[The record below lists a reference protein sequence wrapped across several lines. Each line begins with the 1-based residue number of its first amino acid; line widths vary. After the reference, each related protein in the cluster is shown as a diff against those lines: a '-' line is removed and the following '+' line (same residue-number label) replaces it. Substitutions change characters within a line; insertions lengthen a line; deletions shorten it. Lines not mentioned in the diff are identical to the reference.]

1 MRLKMM
7 ASNIV
12 VLLAALLILFP
23 SAALAHSKLDSAV
36 PADGETVKV
45 SPNEITMTFNTKIE
59 KLSKFKLLNEA
70 AEEVKT
76 GKSVVD
82 GNTMSGDLPEKL
94 VNGSYTV
101 KWTIMGADGHTISG
115 DYSFTVD
122 TPAEEAPATATP
134 EATPVPTT
142 DPAEAPAVTPTEAP
156 AVPDQASNNGNT
168 STTQNSDMALG
179 PILVVAV
186 VITVI
191 ALVAAI
197 LISRRRKG

>member
-7 ASNIV
+7 ASNIF

-23 SAALAHSKLDSAV
+23 SAAMAHSKMDSAV
-36 PADGETVKV
+36 PGDGETVNV
-45 SPNEITMTFNTKIE
+45 SPSEITMTFNTKIE

-94 VNGSYTV
+94 ANGSYTV

-122 TPAEEAPATATP
+122 APEEAAATATP
-134 EATPVPTT
+134 DATPVPSADPTET
-142 DPAEAPAVTPTEAP
+142 PAETPTEVP

-168 STTQNSDMALG
+168 PTTQNSDMALG